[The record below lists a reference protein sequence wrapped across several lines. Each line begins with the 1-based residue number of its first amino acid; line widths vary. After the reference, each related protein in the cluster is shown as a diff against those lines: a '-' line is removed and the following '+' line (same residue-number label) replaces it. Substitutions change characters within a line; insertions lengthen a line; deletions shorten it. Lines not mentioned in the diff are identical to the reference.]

1 MRGSSIG
8 GGSLRLRLLAG
19 SLLWLLVALWS
30 AGLVL
35 TDLFRDHVTRRFEAE
50 LDAHLNQLAAVFEMQ
65 SGGAGKLAM
74 PLSDPRFQKPYSGL
88 YWQVDAAG
96 AAKAGLLRSRSL
108 WDSVLIVP
116 KDTPADGELHM
127 HRVRGPDGATLLM
140 LERLIRLDDPVA
152 AGFRLIV
159 AADVRGMSEPVLAF
173 SRMLTIALVVIGVGL
188 AAGALMQVWVGL
200 APLRSMRSALTAVRE
215 GGARRVVG
223 RFPVEVQPLVDEL
236 NTVLAH
242 DEERVARARTQAGNL
257 AHAVKTPLTVLANAA
272 SRQEGALALL
282 VMEQVSDARRQVDYH
297 LARTRAA
304 VAAKTG
310 SAHTRVRPA
319 LEGLVRVL
327 IRAHADRELSIDV
340 SGVSPA
346 LVFRGEEQDFQEML
360 GNLLDNA
367 CKWARRNVRVTASR
381 SHRRLILV
389 IEDDGPGVRPDIR
402 DHVLNRGARAD
413 EKVPG
418 SGLGLSIVS
427 DLAELYGGDL
437 QLGEAAIGGLKVS
450 LELPGE

>member
-200 APLRSMRSALTAVRE
+200 APLRSMRSALTA
-215 GGARRVVG
+215 AM
-223 RFPVEVQPLVDEL
+223 
-236 NTVLAH
+236 
-242 DEERVARARTQAGNL
+242 
-257 AHAVKTPLTVLANAA
+257 AA
-272 SRQEGALALL
+272 AALWW
-282 VMEQVSDARRQVDYH
+282 R
-297 LARTRAA
+297 
-304 VAAKTG
+304 
-310 SAHTRVRPA
+310 
-319 LEGLVRVL
+319 
-327 IRAHADRELSIDV
+327 
-340 SGVSPA
+340 
-346 LVFRGEEQDFQEML
+346 
-360 GNLLDNA
+360 
-367 CKWARRNVRVTASR
+367 
-381 SHRRLILV
+381 
-389 IEDDGPGVRPDIR
+389 
-402 DHVLNRGARAD
+402 
-413 EKVPG
+413 
-418 SGLGLSIVS
+418 
-427 DLAELYGGDL
+427 
-437 QLGEAAIGGLKVS
+437 
-450 LELPGE
+450 